1 MFLFCPRPSCQV
13 LCIFYRHD
21 RLSEPTLS
29 YDSSR
34 GNYLKCG
41 TICELSN
48 SPSALEMLRDFALYK
63 FTIDIDIDNDNNN
76 RLLNE
81 VFVDSDCTITYI

>member
-1 MFLFCPRPSCQV
+1 
-13 LCIFYRHD
+13 
-21 RLSEPTLS
+21 
-29 YDSSR
+29 
-34 GNYLKCG
+34 
-41 TICELSN
+41 
-48 SPSALEMLRDFALYK
+48 MLRDFALYK